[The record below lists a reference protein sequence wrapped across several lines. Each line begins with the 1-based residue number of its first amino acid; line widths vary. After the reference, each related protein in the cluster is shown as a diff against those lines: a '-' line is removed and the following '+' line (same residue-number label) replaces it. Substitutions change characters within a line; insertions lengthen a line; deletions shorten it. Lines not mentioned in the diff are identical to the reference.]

1 MTKVSGFIIIAIIVV
16 GILIIVSCFNR
27 AGKRSC
33 SDDAG
38 VAQGTETLPT
48 TERLGEGPVLR
59 DVAGAPAIHSE
70 AGNILDT
77 LRFSP
82 EFEEYVFSPVAKN
95 YPEVKTL
102 LAQCFSARR
111 AVIIDYETGS
121 PQPFEPG
128 RKIRAVEIYALG
140 PNYFE
145 AYCYYRETIRT
156 FRLDRV
162 RGAMPTERSYSI
174 PASFVPGEWVRR

>member
-1 MTKVSGFIIIAIIVV
+1 MSGFIIIAIIAV
-16 GILIIVSCFNR
+16 GILIIVSRFTR
-27 AGKRSC
+27 AGEKSY
-33 SDDAG
+33 SDDTE
-38 VAQGTETLPT
+38 VTQGTKEPSA
-48 TERLGEGPVLR
+48 TERPRERLVLR
-59 DVAGAPAIHSE
+59 DTAGTSVVYSNAD
-70 AGNILDT
+70 NVLDT

-82 EFEEYVFSPVAKN
+82 EFKKYAFFPAVKD

-102 LAQCFSARR
+102 LAESFSARR

-121 PQPFEPG
+121 PQPFEAA

-145 AYCYYRETIRT
+145 AYCYYRGTVRT

-174 PASFVPGEWVRR
+174 PASFAPGEWVRR

>member
-1 MTKVSGFIIIAIIVV
+1 MSSFIIIAIIAV

-27 AGKRSC
+27 AGKKSY

-38 VAQGTETLPT
+38 VAQGTDTLPT
-48 TERLGEGPVLR
+48 TERAGERLVLR
-59 DVAGAPAIHSE
+59 DLSRAPVIHRETS
-70 AGNILDT
+70 NILDT

-82 EFEEYVFSPVAKN
+82 EFEQYVFSPATRD
-95 YPEVKTL
+95 YPEVKSL

-145 AYCYYRETIRT
+145 AYCYYRGTTRT

-162 RGAMPTERSYSI
+162 RGAMPTDRSYSI
-174 PASFVPGEWVRR
+174 PASFAPGEWVRR

>member
-1 MTKVSGFIIIAIIVV
+1 MSGFIIIAIIVV

-38 VAQGTETLPT
+38 VVQGTDTLPT
-48 TERLGEGPVLR
+48 TERAGERPVLR
-59 DVAGAPAIHSE
+59 DTAETSAIYRDAS
-70 AGNILDT
+70 NILDT

-82 EFEEYVFSPVAKN
+82 EFEEYAFFPAAKD
-95 YPEVKTL
+95 YPEVRRL

-121 PQPFEPG
+121 PPQPFEPG

-145 AYCYYRETIRT
+145 AYCYYRRTTRT

-162 RGAMPTERSYSI
+162 RGAMPTDRSYFI

>member
-1 MTKVSGFIIIAIIVV
+1 MSGFIVMAIIVL
-16 GILIIVSCFNR
+16 GLITIVSCRNR
-27 AGKRSC
+27 AGKRSY
-33 SDDAG
+33 SDDTR

-48 TERLGEGPVLR
+48 TERLAEAPVVR
-59 DVAGAPAIHSE
+59 DVAGAPAIHRE
-70 AGNILDT
+70 AGNILDI

-82 EFEEYVFSPVAKN
+82 EFETYVFSPVAKN

-111 AVIIDYETGS
+111 AVIINYETGS

-140 PNYFE
+140 SNYFE
-145 AYCYYRETIRT
+145 AYCYYRKTIRT

-162 RGAMPTERSYSI
+162 RGVMPTERSYSI